1 MIKTYEGKAVIYTD
15 SDHKYKISK
24 QLEVFY
30 NPVMKAN
37 RDLTILFMKSFYK
50 INNKKLAV
58 GLPLAGSGI
67 RGIRFLLEAKE
78 CIKSLEM
85 NDYDPGAIKNMKKN
99 FRLNKVKCKTFN
111 KDANLFLLENKG
123 YDFIDLDP
131 FGSPNQFLENSIRR
145 LSRGGILAVT
155 ATDTA
160 ALTGTY
166 PSTTKWKYWA
176 KTFLNP
182 EKHELALRI
191 LIRKVQLV
199 GSQYERALI
208 PVFSYAKD
216 HYYRVLF
223 VCKKSKTEAAQLL
236 DKHKIY
242 IPHFSKQEVGP
253 LWIGQLQDK
262 KILREMIK
270 LSNETLL
277 PLHKTRRRRDLC
289 SVFDANSDSVQQECS
304 SNDNKDFLKLL
315 LEEEKVGIV
324 GFIDVH
330 EYMKKKKVQGLK
342 HEDVIK
348 KLKEKGFKATRTHFS
363 YKGIKTDAKS
373 ISFS

>member
-1 MIKTYEGKAVIYTD
+1 MIKTHEGKAVIYTD
-15 SDHKYKISK
+15 SGHKDKISK

-30 NPVMKAN
+30 NPVMKTN
-37 RDLTILFMKSFYK
+37 RDLTILFMKTFYK
-50 INNKKLAV
+50 LNKKKLVV

-78 CIKSLEM
+78 CIKNIEM
-85 NDYDPGAIKNMKKN
+85 NDYDKNVVKNIKKN
-99 FRLNKVKCKTFN
+99 LRLNKVKIKIFN

-145 LSRGGILAVT
+145 LSREGILAVT

-176 KTFLNP
+176 KSVLTP

-191 LIRKVQLV
+191 LIRKVQMV
-199 GSQYERALI
+199 GSQYERALT

-223 VCKKSKTEAAQLL
+223 VCKKSKTEAV
-236 DKHKIY
+236 KIISNHKMY
-242 IPHFSKQEVGP
+242 TPNFSRQEVGP
-253 LWIGQLQDK
+253 MWFGQLQDK
-262 KILREMIK
+262 NILREMIK
-270 LSNETLL
+270 SSE
-277 PLHKTRRRRDLC
+277 LH
-289 SVFDANSDSVQQECS
+289 
-304 SNDNKDFLKLL
+304 KDFLELL
-315 LEEEKVGIV
+315 LEEEKVGTV
-324 GFIDVH
+324 GFVDIH
-330 EYMKKKKVQGLK
+330 EYMKRKKKQGLSHNK
-342 HEDVIK
+342 VIE
-348 KLKEKGFKATRTHFS
+348 KLKSKGYKAARTHFS
-363 YKGIKTDAKS
+363 YKGIKMNCNIKD
-373 ISFS
+373 I

>member
-1 MIKTYEGKAVIYTD
+1 MIKTHEGKAVFYTD
-15 SDHKYKISK
+15 AKHKNKISK

-37 RDLTILFMKSFYK
+37 RDLTILFMKTFYK
-50 INNKKLAV
+50 LNKKKLVV

-78 CIKSLEM
+78 CIKNIEM
-85 NDYDPGAIKNMKKN
+85 NDYDKTAVKNMKKN
-99 FRLNKVKCKTFN
+99 LKLNKVKAKIFN

-145 LSRGGILAVT
+145 LSRGGVLCVT

-166 PSTTKWKYWA
+166 PLTTKWKYWA
-176 KTFLNP
+176 KSILSP

-199 GSQYERALI
+199 GSQYERALT

-216 HYYRVLF
+216 HYYRAIF
-223 VCKKSKTEAAQLL
+223 VCKKSKTEAAKIM
-236 DKHKIY
+236 DNHKMY
-242 IPHFSKQEVGP
+242 TPHFFKQEVGP
-253 LWIGQLQDK
+253 LWVGQLQDK

-270 LSNETLL
+270 TSE
-277 PLHKTRRRRDLC
+277 LH
-289 SVFDANSDSVQQECS
+289 
-304 SNDNKDFLKLL
+304 KDFLKLL
-315 LEEEKVGIV
+315 LEEEKVGVV
-324 GFIDVH
+324 GFVDLH
-330 EYMKKKKVQGLK
+330 EYMKRKKKQGLSHNK
-342 HEDVIK
+342 VIE
-348 KLKEKGFKATRTHFS
+348 KLQLKGYKATRTHFS
-363 YKGIKTDAKS
+363 YKGVKTNSSLKDLS
-373 ISFS
+373 